1 MSQTLDRRQF
11 MGRTAAAGIGAAT
24 LGRQV
29 FAQGGAGGKAVVV
42 KAVRETAVRDKK
54 PDPKVAREMV
64 HAVVMKLA
72 GKSSPEAAWKTYI
85 KPDDTVGVK
94 INCLFGV
101 GACTHPCVTAAVVE
115 GVRMAGVP
123 PEKIIVWD
131 REDKHMEKSGYKV
144 GKIDG
149 VLYRGVNGDWE
160 EEPVDIHTCK
170 GRLAKIL
177 TRKITAL
184 VNVPILKTHV
194 LAGVT
199 FSLKNH
205 YGSFHNPG
213 AAHGGRGE
221 RKAHGGVC
229 DPFIA
234 AVNALPVVRKKTR
247 LIVADAL
254 RPVGNKGP
262 AAQPRH
268 TYDEKAIM
276 AGLDPVA
283 MDTVGM
289 KMLDAWRAEQK
300 MPSLEKTGSA
310 VSITTA
316 AKEGLGVGDMSKIE
330 VLEA

>member
-1 MSQTLDRRQF
+1 MSHKIDRRRF
-11 MGRTAAAGIGAAT
+11 LGHTAAAGVGAAV
-24 LGRQV
+24 LGKRA
-29 FAQGGAGGKAVVV
+29 FGQGGAGGKSIVVR
-42 KAVRETAVRDKK
+42 AVRETAVRDKK
-54 PDPKVAREMV
+54 PDPKVVREMV
-64 HAVVMKLA
+64 HAVVMKLSGA
-72 GKSSPEAAWKTYI
+72 SSPEAAWKTYI
-85 KPDDTVGVK
+85 KSDDTVGVK

-101 GACTHPCVTAAVVE
+101 GACTHPCVTEAVVE
-115 GVRMAGVP
+115 GVRLAGVP

-131 REDKHMEKSGYKV
+131 REDKHMTNSGYKV

-149 VLYRGVNGDWE
+149 VTYTGVNGDWE
-160 EEPVDIHTCK
+160 DEPVDIHTCK

-184 VNVPILKTHV
+184 VNVPVLKTHV

-199 FSLKNH
+199 FSMKNH

-213 AAHGGRGE
+213 AAHGGRGK
-221 RKAHGGVC
+221 RKAHGGMC

-234 AVNALPVVRKKTR
+234 EVNALPVIRKKTR

-254 RPVGNKGP
+254 RPVGNRGP
-262 AAQPRH
+262 QARPQF

-289 KMLDAWRAEQK
+289 KMLDAWRAGQK
-300 MPSLEKTGSA
+300 MPSLEETGSA
-310 VSITTA
+310 VSIATA
-316 AKEGLGVGDMSKIE
+316 AEKGLGVGDMSKIE
-330 VLEA
+330 IVEA